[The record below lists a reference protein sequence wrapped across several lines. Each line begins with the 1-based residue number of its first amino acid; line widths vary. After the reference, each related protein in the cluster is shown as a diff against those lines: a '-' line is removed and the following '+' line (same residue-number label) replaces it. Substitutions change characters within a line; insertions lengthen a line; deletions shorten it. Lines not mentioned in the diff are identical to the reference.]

1 MAVTTR
7 IPEYEMK
14 TADPQVVSTGE
25 PVLVIPGIDEP
36 WPDDLAQATAFA
48 SEDALSEMW
57 NTAEEDEAWR
67 DM

>member
-7 IPEYEMK
+7 IAEYGTE
-14 TADPQVVSTGE
+14 TAHPQVASAE
-25 PVLVIPGIDEP
+25 ERILVIPGIDEP

-48 SEDALSEMW
+48 SEDSLSEVW
-57 NTAEEDEAWR
+57 NTPEEDEAWR

>member
-7 IPEYEMK
+7 ISEYATE
-14 TADPQVVSTGE
+14 TAPPQVVSAGE
-25 PVLVIPGIDEP
+25 RVLVIPGIDEP

-48 SEDALSEMW
+48 SEDILSEVW